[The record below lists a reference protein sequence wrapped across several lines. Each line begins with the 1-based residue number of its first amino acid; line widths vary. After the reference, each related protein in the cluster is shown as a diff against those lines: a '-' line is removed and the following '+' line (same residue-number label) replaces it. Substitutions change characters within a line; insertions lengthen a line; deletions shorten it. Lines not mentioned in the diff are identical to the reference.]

1 MYGFGAWC
9 SFVCRKALV
18 EDSHVEQGKGLD
30 RSCHP
35 FCSYGQHRG
44 RPAALGE
51 EVGVS
56 GIGKGQEKDGAGV
69 WGSGNGSVVL
79 TVVLD
84 SSAQSYFLLGEKLQ
98 AVIAAPVFPQN
109 EVQLSC

>member
-1 MYGFGAWC
+1 M
-9 SFVCRKALV
+9 
-18 EDSHVEQGKGLD
+18 EQGKGLD
-30 RSCHP
+30 CSCHP
-35 FCSYGQHRG
+35 FCSDGQHRG
-44 RPAALGE
+44 RPAALG

-98 AVIAAPVFPQN
+98 AVIAAPAFPQN
-109 EVQLSC
+109 EAELSC